1 MDDLPLLSCSQQASF
16 IPFYPQLQGL
26 LFEDPPSGLSKA
38 TPCCLSGVT
47 QDCALPRQHH
57 RAHQEATAQA
67 PRWESCPRG
76 REGSDVSPGSSSWT
90 SEGPGPFSAP
100 ILRATWLIPSNPELQ
115 GRPASGGRGE
125 MDPRL
130 PAAPVQPSGPDA
142 GSSCAFSEL
151 SKRTVPGLR
160 GPRHLCL

>member
-1 MDDLPLLSCSQQASF
+1 MISHFCPAVSKPHSYPFTPNSKDCYLKILLQAC
-16 IPFYPQLQGL
+16 PKQHRVVCQGSHRTAL
-26 LFEDPPSGLSKA
+26 CPASTTAHTRRPRPRPPDGRAAPGTMKA
-38 TPCCLSGVT
+38 VT
-47 QDCALPRQHH
+47 
-57 RAHQEATAQA
+57 
-67 PRWESCPRG
+67 
-76 REGSDVSPGSSSWT
+76 GSSSWT

-100 ILRATWLIPSNPELQ
+100 ILRATWLIPSSPELQ

-151 SKRTVPGLR
+151 PKRTFPSLR